1 MQAKILQAALLVLV
15 LVQLVAS
22 PAAAQAAQPAQDI
35 GDAIVPEEEQTEL
48 PTTQQGETIIS
59 GLDDGSLS
67 LLSAEY
73 SSTSSGK
80 DGVVTLVIRSDTS
93 KSIQV
98 LDAFGSG
105 GETATILTPETRSL
119 SSGRNEVEIPVNTAN
134 GVAIVNVQGSGNTAQ
149 IPVRAG
155 TALQI
160 PETSDLLAW
169 AAGIVA
175 FAAVAVALA
184 WTKMQ
189 FAGQEQRREL

>member
-1 MQAKILQAALLVLV
+1 MRRAGVALVLV
-15 LVQLVAS
+15 MLLPALVAGT
-22 PAAAQAAQPAQDI
+22 AAAQAQPADDI
-35 GDAIVPEEEQTEL
+35 GDVVIPEQEQTEL
-48 PTTQQGETIIS
+48 PETEQGETIVS

-119 SSGRNEVEIPVNTAN
+119 SSGRNEVEVPVNTAN
-134 GVAIVNVQGSGNTAQ
+134 GVAIVNVRGSGNTAQ

-169 AAGIVA
+169 AAGILA

-184 WTKMQ
+184 WKEMK

>member
-15 LVQLVAS
+15 LVTQLVAGT
-22 PAAAQAAQPAQDI
+22 AAAQAQPAQDI
-35 GDAIVPEEEQTEL
+35 GDVVIPEQEQTEL
-48 PTTQQGETIIS
+48 PETEQGETIVS

-93 KSIQV
+93 KNIQV

-105 GETATILTPETRSL
+105 GETATILRPETRSL
-119 SSGRNEVEIPVNTAN
+119 SSGRNEVEVPVNTAN
-134 GVAIVNVQGSGNTAQ
+134 GVAIVNLRGSGNTAQ

-184 WTKMQ
+184 WTKMK

>member
-1 MQAKILQAALLVLV
+1 V
-15 LVQLVAS
+15 
-22 PAAAQAAQPAQDI
+22 
-35 GDAIVPEEEQTEL
+35 
-48 PTTQQGETIIS
+48 S

-73 SSTSSGK
+73 SATNGGK

-119 SSGRNEVEIPVNTAN
+119 SSGRNEVEVPVNTAN
-134 GVAIVNVQGSGNTAQ
+134 GVAIVNLKGSGNTAQ

-155 TALQI
+155 TSLSL
-160 PETSDLLAW
+160 PPTDELFAW
-169 AAGIVA
+169 AAGILTFGIVA
-175 FAAVAVALA
+175 ILLA
-184 WTKMQ
+184 WKEME